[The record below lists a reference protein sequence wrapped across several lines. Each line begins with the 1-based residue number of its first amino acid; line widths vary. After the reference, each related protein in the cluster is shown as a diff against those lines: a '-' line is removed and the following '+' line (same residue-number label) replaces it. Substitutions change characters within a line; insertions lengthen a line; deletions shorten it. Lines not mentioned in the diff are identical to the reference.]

1 MKIAK
6 RPINPHL
13 KHYTVRIEVTCWIDE
28 GESEA
33 FDRNV
38 AATSSAQA
46 IRKAGMS
53 IVQNELREMP
63 KIDPMAKMPD
73 RLKGSKQIPRPL
85 LGGGFLP

>member
-6 RPINPHL
+6 LRINPHL

-46 IRKAGMS
+46 IRKAGLS

-63 KIDPMAKMPD
+63 NRSNGENA
-73 RLKGSKQIPRPL
+73 GSTQGIKTNPPSIAGRGIL
-85 LGGGFLP
+85 T